1 MKDLKVEVKRII
13 DRCGARHNVGDCFY
27 VRGQGRI
34 EIPEGNTFCMFA
46 LQSLIPFLIGK
57 QREDDLPN
65 DDWIPQTEEM
75 CCPDPDGI
83 IFKITSV

>member
-1 MKDLKVEVKRII
+1 MKDLKVEVADIKE
-13 DRCGARHNVGDCFY
+13 RCGARHEVGDCFY

-34 EIPEGNTFCMFA
+34 EIPEGKTVCMFA

-65 DDWIPQTEEM
+65 DDWIPETDLM
-75 CCPDPDGI
+75 CCPDPKGI
-83 IFKITSV
+83 IFQVTPV